1 MGLSD
6 ECVHRHQHACEWSCL
21 LTISRT
27 ETVWLKI
34 RKFYTQHGSLFYQCT
49 PCLAVHSKHT
59 HNQMLPSCD
68 EFSKIHTI
76 GEQKRLRLRVCASN
90 AMANTIVPMGL
101 SACICLASFC
111 FIFLVRILIES
122 ERKWKLERIR
132 WKQCEENGN
141 VGESCEREG
150 NIGNKWETNTIA
162 IRRRNANQH
171 VNNWLECVAAYE
183 QKCVSAQCFVW
194 CFRGIHRICPH
205 THCAYSSWMSC
216 VRSPLNGDAA
226 AAASHFCYF
235 ALSMLIS
242 RERFHIHIL

>member
-1 MGLSD
+1 M
-6 ECVHRHQHACEWSCL
+6 
-21 LTISRT
+21 
-27 ETVWLKI
+27 
-34 RKFYTQHGSLFYQCT
+34 
-49 PCLAVHSKHT
+49 
-59 HNQMLPSCD
+59 
-68 EFSKIHTI
+68 
-76 GEQKRLRLRVCASN
+76 GEQKRPRLRVCALN

-101 SACICLASFC
+101 SVCICLASFC

-141 VGESCEREG
+141 VGESREREG

-162 IRRRNANQH
+162 NRRRNAHQH

-242 RERFHIHIL
+242 RERFHIHILDVFVVVVVLCYLYAFLQLCFLFVGCPHTMNVLCMLWLFLFMRVHIFVILCDYIFHYIRERESIFPFHMLY